1 MWDKLRYDVRVRVDV
16 KLKAGVKDAQAETIL
31 SVCNNNQDLGANMIR
46 TLIMGK
52 YFEIETDEGF
62 NIVQL
67 CDRIL
72 ANPVTEQYTITDIDK
87 VS

>member
-1 MWDKLRYDVRVRVDV
+1 MRVRVDIR
-16 KLKAGVKDAQAETIL
+16 LKPGVKDSQAETIL
-31 SVCNNNQDLGANMIR
+31 SVCNNNPDLGANKIR

-52 YFEIETDEGF
+52 YFEIEADEDF

-72 ANPVTEQYTITDIDK
+72 ANPVIEKYTITDINK

>member
-1 MWDKLRYDVRVRVDV
+1 MRVRIEVKLRD
-16 KLKAGVKDAQAETIL
+16 GVKDPQAETIKK
-31 SVCNNNQDLGANMIR
+31 VCNSSEDLGANMIR

-52 YFEIETDEGF
+52 YFEIEADEGF

-72 ANPVTEQYTITDIDK
+72 ANPVIEQYTITDIDK
-87 VS
+87 AS